1 MKDLTALEVK
11 NLREPGKHRVS
22 RNLYLQVTEG
32 GARSWLFRYMQHG
45 APHWHGL
52 GSCDLV
58 SLAEARDK
66 ALECRRLVLNGGSP
80 IERAQSGPRAKADRG
95 CRHHDV

>member
-22 RNLYLQVTEG
+22 RNLYLQVTDG

-45 APHWHGL
+45 SPHWHGL
-52 GSCDLV
+52 GS
-58 SLAEARDK
+58 
-66 ALECRRLVLNGGSP
+66 
-80 IERAQSGPRAKADRG
+80 
-95 CRHHDV
+95 